1 LQLPQAWWSQLF
13 LFVSF
18 DGVQETHIRMQ
29 STPEEQGPLLSN
41 LAAYLVAICL
51 RNSSA
56 RCGAL
61 AAGDVLQVEQDR
73 RRQRWRQV
81 DQSRCGDRQR
91 YHHQPQPWR
100 PPAH

>member
-41 LAAYLVAICL
+41 LAAYLVAI
-51 RNSSA
+51 
-56 RCGAL
+56 
-61 AAGDVLQVEQDR
+61 
-73 RRQRWRQV
+73 
-81 DQSRCGDRQR
+81 
-91 YHHQPQPWR
+91 
-100 PPAH
+100 